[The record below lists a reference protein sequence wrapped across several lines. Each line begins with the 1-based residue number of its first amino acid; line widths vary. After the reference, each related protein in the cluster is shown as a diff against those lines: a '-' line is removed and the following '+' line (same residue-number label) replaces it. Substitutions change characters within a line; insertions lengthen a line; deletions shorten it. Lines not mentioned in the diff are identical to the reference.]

1 MERLIL
7 QSAMLFG
14 PIFGL
19 TLVVVYLARLRFSEA
34 RILFSLTEPILAL
47 LAAILSAAVSG
58 IWVQLVG

>member
-7 QSAMLFG
+7 QSATLFG

-19 TLVVVYLARLRFSEA
+19 MLIITYLARLRFSEA
-34 RILFSLTEPILAL
+34 RILFALSEPIMAL
-47 LAAILSAAVSG
+47 LAAILSLAVSG

>member
-7 QSAMLFG
+7 QSATLFG

-19 TLVVVYLARLRFSEA
+19 MLMVVYLARLRFSEA
-34 RILFSLTEPILAL
+34 HILFALTEPILAW
-47 LAAILSAAVSG
+47 LAAILSIAASG